1 MHGLKGLDLQ
11 TYRDLNWDRH
21 PMARGSGASKA
32 AKLKRAGARGRGMPQ
47 AAKLEVEHGLTNKN
61 CGCPCKLWFDCK
73 NLGFNK
79 KDVCIQPARWR
90 FNQQILGA
98 QPVKIVV
105 FF

>member
-79 KDVCIQPARWR
+79 KMCA
-90 FNQQILGA
+90 FNQHDDGLTS
-98 QPVKIVV
+98 K
-105 FF
+105 FWELNR